1 MSMDFREQ
9 LSALMDGELERDE
22 RAFLLRRLQHDGEL
36 KATWTR
42 YHLMRDVMARRP
54 GSTPLDLSDRV
65 MRALDTPTAQPVVAA
80 DRQRWWR
87 PMAGV
92 ALAASVAWMAVVA
105 VSPQSGL
112 MPTGELLAESAPAVR
127 AARPL
132 DVPGPIM
139 PRLDGLGTGVQ
150 PVAAERSTLLPL
162 AAPTLDQLLI
172 LRHAQAA
179 QGPWVVGP
187 SPQMLR
193 VTAQPAITDGA
204 AQQP

>member
-65 MRALDTPTAQPVVAA
+65 MRALDAPTVQPVAA

-105 VSPQSGL
+105 VSPRSAL
-112 MPTGELLAESAPAVR
+112 MPAGELLAESAPAVR

-132 DVPGPIM
+132 DVPGPIL
-139 PRLDGLGTGVQ
+139 PRLDGLGSGVQ
-150 PVAAERSTLLPL
+150 PVSAERSTLLPL

-187 SPQMLR
+187 SPQVLR
-193 VTAQPAITDGA
+193 VTTQPANTAGA
-204 AQQP
+204 AHQP